1 MLQDEQHVGN
11 EETDLKAETDLE
23 TEKKIVVLAE
33 YFEQQTNCSR
43 YRRKM
48 SKSRRSPSSRNQS
61 YLPFVMKQMETMS
74 RSHKQSAM

>member
-33 YFEQQTNCSR
+33 YFEQQTNWS
-43 YRRKM
+43 
-48 SKSRRSPSSRNQS
+48 Q
-61 YLPFVMKQMETMS
+61 
-74 RSHKQSAM
+74 